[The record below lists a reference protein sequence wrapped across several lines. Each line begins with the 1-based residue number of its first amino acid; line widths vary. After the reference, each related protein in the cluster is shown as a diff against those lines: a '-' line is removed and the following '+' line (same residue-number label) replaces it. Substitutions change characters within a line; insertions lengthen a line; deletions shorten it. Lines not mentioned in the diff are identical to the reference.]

1 MSANELPRWD
11 LSHLFSGLEDPKLIS
26 VVENIVPAA
35 KGFAE
40 RWRGKVEKVDANGLL
55 SMLRDYEDSF
65 AEPTGAYAFAHLGY
79 AADSTDN
86 AFVSLLAKIRER
98 FNEAHRLTLFFTL
111 ELDAINDDQYAA
123 LAGDPLLKN
132 YAHYLRQLRKQ
143 KDRRLSESEE
153 SILALKSLPGS
164 TAFVQLYSRL
174 TSSFRFH
181 SPIEGED
188 EKHLTNAE
196 ILALLK
202 HPDRATRRR
211 AIENFSRVYEEQKLT
226 ISSIWN
232 AIALDHRQNVGLR
245 GYANV
250 IDPVNEGNELSE
262 KAVNT
267 VMEVTRE
274 HYHLAR
280 RYYKWK
286 ASALGVEKL
295 WSSDLSAPLPG
306 ASEEKISYD
315 TARRWVLDSFREF
328 HPLFGEIAGG
338 FFEENRIDTPPV
350 PGKSGGAFCM
360 GAAPHLPPYVLMNFT
375 GKLRDATTLAHEL
388 GHGIHFTLAAKQ
400 PYLEYSPVLPLA
412 ETASVFGELLMT
424 KKLLDLE
431 KDPGRREHLVA
442 ERIEDIIATTFR
454 QTMYTD
460 FELEAHAATAE
471 STVEPEQFCELWS
484 SQLENLYGDTVETLD
499 GSKWAWSAIPHFIHT
514 RFYCYA
520 YTFGELLVLAL
531 YRRYQEEGDAFAPKF
546 ISLLEAG
553 GSLEPQTLVGKLEYN
568 LEDPAF
574 WSGGYRVLE
583 EMLDELGA

>member
-1 MSANELPRWD
+1 MSINELPRWD
-11 LSHLFSGLEDPKLIS
+11 LTHLFNGIEDPKLTT
-26 VVENIVPAA
+26 VVGNIVPSA
-35 KGFAE
+35 KAFAE
-40 RWRGKVEKVDANGLL
+40 RWRGRVAEIDAGGLL
-55 SMLRDYEDSF
+55 SMLSDYERSF
-65 AEPTGAYAFAHLGY
+65 AEPTAAYAFAHLGY

-86 AFVSLLAKIRER
+86 SFVSLLSKIREL

-111 ELDAINDDQYAA
+111 ELDSIDDERYAA
-123 LAGDPLLKN
+123 LSEDSTLKA

-143 KDRRLSESEE
+143 KDRRLTESEE
-153 SILALKSLPGS
+153 SILALKTLPGS

-174 TSSFRFH
+174 TSSFRFP
-181 SPIEGED
+181 SPVDGED
-188 EKHLTNAE
+188 DKYLTNAE

-202 HPDRATRRR
+202 HPDRETRRR
-211 AIENFSRVYEEQKLT
+211 AIENFSKVYEDQKLT
-226 ISSIWN
+226 ISTIWN
-232 AIALDHRQNVGLR
+232 AIALDHRQNIGLR
-245 GYANV
+245 GYSSV
-250 IDPVNEGNELSE
+250 IEPVNEGNELSD
-262 KAVNT
+262 KAVST
-267 VMEVTRE
+267 VMEVTRQ

-286 ASALGVEKL
+286 AGALGVEKL

-306 ASEEKISYD
+306 ASDEKISYEK
-315 TARRWVLDSFREF
+315 AREWVIDSFNDF
-328 HPLFGEIAGG
+328 HPRFGEIAKG
-338 FFEENRIDTPPV
+338 FFDENRIDTPPV

-360 GAAPHLPPYVLMNFT
+360 GAAPHLPPYVLINFT

-424 KKLLDLE
+424 KKLLELE
-431 KDPGRREHLVA
+431 KEPEKRKHLIA
-442 ERIEDIIATTFR
+442 ERVEDIIATTFR

-460 FELEAHAATAE
+460 FELEAHAKTAE
-471 STVEPEQFCELWS
+471 STVEPEMFCDIWNSKLN
-484 SQLENLYGDTVETLD
+484 NLYGETVETLD

-531 YRRYQEEGDAFAPKF
+531 YRRYQEEGAAFAPKL

-553 GSLEPQTLVGKLEYN
+553 GSLEPQALVANLDYD
-568 LEDPAF
+568 LEDSEF
-574 WSGGYRVLE
+574 WRGGYRVLE
-583 EMLDELGA
+583 ELLEELGA